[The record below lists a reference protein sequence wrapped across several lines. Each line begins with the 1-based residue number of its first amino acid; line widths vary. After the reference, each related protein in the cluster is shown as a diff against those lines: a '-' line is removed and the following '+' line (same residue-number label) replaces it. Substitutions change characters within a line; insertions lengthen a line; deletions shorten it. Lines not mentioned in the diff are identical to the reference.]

1 MAKMG
6 LWKNSFKVGFLFVMC
21 CGVVYSDSEDDTG
34 TTSDNSDSGITLATT
49 VSYSAGEHTPP
60 PQPIEDTYYKEEDD
74 NMNLFGGFLTELY
87 EKENVAKVDD
97 GQITSV
103 PSTGKVTAESTGH
116 NAVQEPNFVPDVYMY
131 DSEEEDDL
139 DTHGGEFNILE
150 KISEQSSKRGSGS
163 DGSSSASS
171 EESSSSENNAGG
183 SDGDL
188 NGKSDSML
196 SSSGV
201 ARDSYDGSTGSDS
214 SSSESKGGNDV
225 NRVSGELEG
234 DEKSNNGFRLAAP
247 SGDSSD
253 DSSNEDSGEGSS
265 KTKNCKCK
273 EKGGDGENNSG
284 SSENGYGSNSG
295 GSGSSDSGSSGSF
308 SGNTDEDLSRG
319 GRVGDQGDSSSEESY
334 YDSSYS
340 EEHSSSES
348 VEEPE
353 NPIDSPNS
361 PDSPKQGRDNGL
373 NKERKDYGT
382 SIHRLFQHNTNTLV
396 KVVNRYSSDT
406 PSGPQ
411 GNDLSRNFY
420 PRISTHESKS
430 RPPIASYI
438 VPMSTTPPPVS
449 GGPPSI
455 TEITRKVHIREYLE
469 PPVIRDYNLTPKTS
483 FWLPPDVAKPP
494 EWQDQKEWIN
504 IKIDLEKPAH
514 WIEDPNSNGSIP
526 RWNIPYIPPDWFKK
540 QNEKLTTQLHFEL
553 TTPGPNMVHWSPKP
567 NENDR
572 TTHVPEYLA
581 RKRVCDRKFDI
592 VLAIDGTGNEKDFGY
607 LKGALVQLLDRLIMG
622 ENKVQVGVV
631 LLGNNDALQIPVSG
645 DRSELEDR
653 IARLGLPEDSN
664 RYDIALKSA
673 GELVE
678 TQGRKGVSKV
688 IIMIVNDKSRYD
700 YYTQMEAARLHRRGI
715 SVFTV
720 GVGYNTN
727 EEELKLISSSEN
739 EIIRVKNYV
748 HLVYLMTG
756 YVQLFCNVEDN
767 YLPPPTLAPP
777 QQTVTPKGNVITKL
791 TTDVNSEPT
800 PREAKILCEGCKM
813 TNGAGFNSHPNECNL
828 FVHCY
833 YGELGRLRAMIQR
846 CPFGQFWNQ
855 TILSC
860 QYSERSYCP
869 VDRCSYVREKEYEEP
884 ENCRAFWECSNGYSI
899 GRCCRFGFHY
909 VKGEGCVRDVDRTC
923 RKSCPLNSPVELN
936 SYNTPTRPVCDKI
949 PIANDRQNFKQLMI
963 GIGYVTM
970 PCPEGTQ
977 YNERKCTCAV
987 IEPGYPTFKATNVQ
1001 KPVAGCTPEVKLNF
1015 NNGVTDASGKW
1026 TYISNENVDVQDGMA
1041 VFNGKSRLL
1050 IPRFTN
1056 VDFGKTL
1063 VIRLRYKELEKLEFN
1078 ESQALINNGD
1088 CGDVGSIQV
1097 FTKRN
1102 SVGYTVK
1109 TTRQPGHVA
1118 LQLHKPHS
1126 EWKDVEYIVS
1136 DGKLEGVLN
1145 GAHASKSSL
1154 GAVES
1159 RQCALQVGFGPGH
1172 RNFRGHLS
1180 MLEIYLCKP
1189 EKAMKYS

>member
-6 LWKNSFKVGFLFVMC
+6 VRKNIFKIGIFFVMC
-21 CGVVYSDSEDDTG
+21 CGVVYSDSEDEVG
-34 TTSDNSDSGITLATT
+34 TTSDNSDSVITLATT
-49 VSYSAGEHTPP
+49 VAYSGGEQTPP
-60 PQPIEDTYYKEEDD
+60 PQPTEDTYYKEEDD
-74 NMNLFGGFLTELY
+74 NMNLFGGFLTDLY

-97 GQITSV
+97 GQITTV
-103 PSTGKVTAESTGH
+103 DEVTTESTVNH
-116 NAVQEPNFVPDVYMY
+116 AIQESNVVPDVYLD
-131 DSEEEDDL
+131 DSEEAEDYE
-139 DTHGGEFNILE
+139 TYGGDFNILD
-150 KISEQSSKRGSGS
+150 KISSQSSKKESSSGGSGS
-163 DGSSSASS
+163 SSSD
-171 EESSSSENNAGG
+171 ESSSSENNEGVKD
-183 SDGDL
+183 DGL
-188 NGKSDSML
+188 NVKSDSML
-196 SSSGV
+196 SSSEV
-201 ARDSYDGSTGSDS
+201 ARSSNEGSTGSDS
-214 SSSESKGGNDV
+214 SSSESNGGN
-225 NRVSGELEG
+225 NHESGELDG
-234 DEKSNNGFRLAAP
+234 DVKSNNGFSLTVP

-253 DSSNEDSGEGSS
+253 DSSSEDSGDGNSER
-265 KTKNCKCK
+265 KKCKCK
-273 EKGGDGENNSG
+273 DKEGDGDNKSG
-284 SSENGYGSNSG
+284 SSENGDGSNSG
-295 GSGSSDSGSSGSF
+295 ESGSSSDSGSSGSF
-308 SGNTDEDLSRG
+308 SGNTDEDSSRG
-319 GRVGDQGDSSSEESY
+319 GKVGDQGDSSSGGSY
-334 YDSSYS
+334 YDSYS
-340 EEHSSSES
+340 EEYSSSES

-353 NPIDSPNS
+353 IPTDSPNT
-361 PDSPKQGRDNGL
+361 PNSPKQGRDHGL
-373 NKERKDYGT
+373 DKERKDYGT

-406 PSGPQ
+406 PSGPG
-411 GNDLSRNFY
+411 GNDLSRNFF
-420 PRISTHESKS
+420 PRISTHQSKS
-430 RPPIASYI
+430 GPPIASYI
-438 VPMSTTPPPVS
+438 VPLSTTPPPVS

-540 QNEKLTTQLHFEL
+540 QNEEKHTTQLHFEL
-553 TTPGPNMVHWSPKP
+553 TTPDPNMVHWSPRPK
-567 NENDR
+567 EDR

-645 DRSELEDR
+645 DRSDLEDR

-688 IIMIVNDKSRYD
+688 IIVIVNDKSRYD
-700 YYTQMEAARLHRRGI
+700 FYTQMEAARLHRRGI

-727 EEELKLISSSEN
+727 EEELKLISSKEN

-756 YVQLFCNVEDN
+756 YVQLFCNVDDN
-767 YLPPPTLAPP
+767 YLLPPTLAPP
-777 QQTVTPKGNVITKL
+777 HQTVTPRGNIITKL

-813 TNGAGFNSHPNECNL
+813 INGAGFNSHPNKCNL

-833 YGELGRLRAMIQR
+833 YGEIGRLRAMIQR

-860 QYSERSYCP
+860 QYSQRSYCP
-869 VDRCSYVREKEYEEP
+869 VDRCSKVREQEYEEK

-899 GRCCRFGFHY
+899 GRCCRFGFQY
-909 VKGEGCVRDVDRTC
+909 VKGKGCVRDVDQTC

-936 SYNTPTRPVCDKI
+936 SYNTPTRPACDKI
-949 PIANDRQNFKQLMI
+949 PIANDRNNYKQLMM

-977 YNERKCTCAV
+977 YNERKCTCSV
-987 IEPGYPTFKATNVQ
+987 IEPGYPTFKAPDVQ

-1026 TYISNENVDVQDGMA
+1026 TYISNENVGVQDGMGF
-1041 VFNGKSRLL
+1041 FNGKSRLL

-1063 VIRLRYKELEKLEFN
+1063 VIRLRYKELEKLGFN
-1078 ESQALINNGD
+1078 DSQALINNGD

-1102 SVGYTVK
+1102 FVGYTVK

-1118 LQLHKPHS
+1118 LQLHKPLS

-1145 GAHASKSSL
+1145 GAYASKSSL
-1154 GAVES
+1154 GDVES

-1172 RNFRGHLS
+1172 RNFRGYLS